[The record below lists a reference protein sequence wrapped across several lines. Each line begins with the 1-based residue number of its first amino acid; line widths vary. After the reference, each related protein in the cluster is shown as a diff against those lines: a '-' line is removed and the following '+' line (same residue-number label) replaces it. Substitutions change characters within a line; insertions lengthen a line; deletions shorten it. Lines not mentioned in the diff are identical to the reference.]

1 MDKPEGLSLQRGVQQ
16 RGRSNGFLIKQMDR
30 QIKIKITKDGKVEVD
45 SSVFKDCMDVAG
57 KLKDILGRVEK
68 IDVKDETEIALEKK
82 LKIERE

>member
-1 MDKPEGLSLQRGVQQ
+1 MMNRH
-16 RGRSNGFLIKQMDR
+16 MDR

-45 SSVFKDCMDVAG
+45 SSVFKDCMDVADR
-57 KLKDILGRVEK
+57 LKDLLGRVEK